1 MIIKSSKTGSSMS
14 LSDAPKISFD
24 GKWLKWHL
32 EFYDGVAYWEAWF
45 LSSGTLTVTGSYK
58 ADLWGIGGGASTYWA
73 SGGGTV
79 MGCKGGSVARTQGET
94 ITGNIAV
101 TIGAGAQNSGINAGG
116 DTKFGTVFT
125 CAGGASGSGN
135 DSNTGDPNRYR
146 FMDPDKIGEKGADI
160 SSSSSD
166 GTYKAAGGWLPIV
179 EGIGNTERTA
189 LAGQGFGAGGGYY
202 GYAKSGA
209 LVMRILA

>member
-14 LSDAPKISFD
+14 LSDAPKITFD

-32 EFYDGVAYWEAWF
+32 EFYNGVAYWEAWF

-58 ADLWGIGGGASTYWA
+58 ADLWGIGGGASTYWG

-79 MGCKGGSVARTQGET
+79 KGCKGGHVARTQGET
-94 ITGNIAV
+94 ISGSIPI
-101 TIGAGAQNSGINAGG
+101 TIGAGAKNSGINAGG
-116 DTKFGTVFT
+116 ATKLGSVFT
-125 CAGGASGSGN
+125 CLGGEVSS
-135 DSNTGDPNRYR
+135 DFRHSGDPNRYR
-146 FMDPDKIGEKGADI
+146 FMDPEKTEEKGADVAG
-160 SSSSSD
+160 D
-166 GTYKAAGGWLPIV
+166 GVQSAGGWLPLA
-179 EGIGNTERTA
+179 EGIDQNGKSDA
-189 LAGQGFGAGGGYY
+189 SAGQGFGGGGGYF